1 MGSNHSVLTFL
12 NDFFPMVA
20 PMSFLIKYVV
30 KQKYVF
36 VDILTSQNIIV
47 LFHCVSILLRGVQR
61 GYVIAHTSEHVTE
74 NCAVKI
80 SVL

>member
-1 MGSNHSVLTFL
+1 MLTFL
-12 NDFFPMVA
+12 TDFFPMAA
-20 PMSFLIKYVV
+20 PMSLLIKYVV

-36 VDILTSQNIIV
+36 VDILKSQNIIV

>member
-1 MGSNHSVLTFL
+1 MGSIHSVLTFL
-12 NDFFPMVA
+12 ADFFPMAA
-20 PMSFLIKYVV
+20 PMSCLIKYVV

-36 VDILTSQNIIV
+36 VDILISQNIIV

-61 GYVIAHTSEHVTE
+61 GYVIAYTSEHVTG

>member
-1 MGSNHSVLTFL
+1 MSVL
-12 NDFFPMVA
+12 
-20 PMSFLIKYVV
+20 IKHVV

-36 VDILTSQNIIV
+36 VAILKSPNIIV
-47 LFHCVSILLRGVQR
+47 LFHCVSILLRGVRR